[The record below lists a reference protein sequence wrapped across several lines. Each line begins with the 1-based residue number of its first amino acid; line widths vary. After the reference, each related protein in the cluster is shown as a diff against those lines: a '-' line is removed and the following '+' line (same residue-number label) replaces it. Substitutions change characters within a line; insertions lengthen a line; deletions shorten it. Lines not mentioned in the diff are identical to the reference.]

1 MNLLITPSAHGQEY
15 ATALLTATRTKT
27 TVVADVRAALHRLRE
42 DEFSAVVID
51 ESLVDAS
58 SNQMEVFLKHL
69 GTAVPVFV
77 NLAVSRADRVSRDVV
92 AALHRVEEERNAA
105 RKAAESELRS
115 QLKDELT
122 GILLWSE
129 QALGVA
135 GLPPAAEAKLRAVC
149 ELACRMRERLDC
161 EKG

>member
-15 ATALLTATRTKT
+15 ATAFLTATRIKT
-27 TVVADVRAALHRLRE
+27 ALVADVRTALHRLRE

-51 ESLVDAS
+51 ESLIDAS

-92 AALHRVEEERNAA
+92 AALRRLEQERNAA
-105 RKAAESELRS
+105 S
-115 QLKDELT
+115 Q
-122 GILLWSE
+122 GGAVGAP
-129 QALGVA
+129 Q
-135 GLPPAAEAKLRAVC
+135 PA
-149 ELACRMRERLDC
+149 
-161 EKG
+161 